1 MEWLTVMVVLTSMNV
16 RAIRRCV
23 MRTLCVTTQKG
34 RMPAFANPDSMVM
47 ELFVKTSLSVTAD
60 PATLMLNVVSCKEV
74 SCVPAT
80 LVGEHSFTHH
90 NSGSARG
97 VHPVAGIFLLMR
109 LLHYVCLKP

>member
-47 ELFVKTSLSVTAD
+47 ELFVKISLSVSTD
-60 PATLMLNVVSCKEV
+60 PATLMLNAVSCKEV

-80 LVGEHSFTHH
+80 LVLKGMVLENAGQIHYKFIINVNYHS
-90 NSGSARG
+90 
-97 VHPVAGIFLLMR
+97 
-109 LLHYVCLKP
+109 